1 MKSGKC
7 QEKAWKVVEESVCVC
22 LINVSGRYW
31 GLMWLFFCK
40 LLIYEKRWY
49 SPSVIS
55 KKFFLFN
62 YILFGF
68 VSILH
73 PHSF

>member
-40 LLIYEKRWY
+40 LLIYFTNFCIY
-49 SPSVIS
+49 DILQ
-55 KKFFLFN
+55 LF
-62 YILFGF
+62 
-68 VSILH
+68 SR
-73 PHSF
+73 